1 MMQRQR
7 TRPPNILLTTPE
19 QLAQISA
26 DRRPPDV
33 NIFEAFE
40 QQAGLRLEA
49 RREPIE
55 VLVVD
60 HIQRADEN

>member
-1 MMQRQR
+1 M
-7 TRPPNILLTTPE
+7 TAE
-19 QLAQISA
+19 QLAQVPA

-55 VLVVD
+55 VLVID
-60 HIQRADEN
+60 QIQRADEN